1 MPVYFFWGEDE
12 YRLTQAITALR
23 KEVIDPL
30 WGDFNEDIILGD
42 TEEAMREALYQGLT
56 PPFGAGNRLIWVQDT
71 TIGQRCSEAL
81 LSELERT
88 LPKLPNT
95 SHLLFTSQKKPDGR
109 LKSTKLLKKYSTLKE
124 FSLIPPWQTEELF
137 KQVET
142 MAAETGVKLTKSAV
156 ECLAD
161 AVGNNTRLLSQELEK
176 LSLYAEEK
184 NGKLD
189 ESAIAQLVTTNTHNS
204 LQLATAI
211 RNGDPT
217 QALQL
222 LDDLLNRNEPPLK
235 IVAVLVGQ
243 FRTWLWVKLMI
254 EKGEK
259 DNSAIAKAAEINN
272 PKRVYFLR
280 KEVQNLSL
288 QQLLQVFP
296 LLLNLE
302 TALKRGEDPTIT
314 LQTQLIQMCQV
325 FETIRSPKPPFNQGA
340 KGDKPRITNNE

>member
-12 YRLTQAITALR
+12 YRLSQAIAALR
-23 KEVIDPL
+23 KEVVDPL
-30 WGDFNEDIILGD
+30 WGDFNEDVIPGD
-42 TEEAMREALYQGLT
+42 KEEAMTEALYQALT

-71 TIGQRCSEAL
+71 TIGQRCPEGL

-88 LPKLPNT
+88 LPKLPET
-95 SHLLFTSQKKPDGR
+95 SHLLLSSQKKPDGR
-109 LKSTKLLKKYSTLKE
+109 LKSTKLLKKYAHLKE

-142 MAAETGVKLTKSAV
+142 MATEKGVQLTKTAV
-156 ECLAD
+156 EQLAD

-176 LSLYAEEK
+176 LSLYTEEK
-184 NGKLD
+184 NQKLD

-211 RNGDPT
+211 RNGET
-217 QALQL
+217 QQSLQL
-222 LDDLLNRNEPPLK
+222 LADLLNRNEPPLK

-243 FRTWLWVKLMI
+243 FRTWFWVKLMI

-259 DNSAIAKAAEINN
+259 AGSAIAKAAEINN

-280 KEVQNLSL
+280 KEVQNIPLEKFL
-288 QQLLQVFP
+288 KIFP

-302 TALKRGEDPTIT
+302 AALKRGEDTTLT
-314 LQTQLIQMCQV
+314 LQSQLIQMCQV
-325 FETIRSPKPPFNQGA
+325 FQKSNSC
-340 KGDKPRITNNE
+340 

>member
-1 MPVYFFWGEDE
+1 MPVYFFWGEDD
-12 YRLTQAITALR
+12 YRLNQAITALR

-30 WGDFNEDIILGD
+30 WGDFNEDIISGD
-42 TEEAMREALYQGLT
+42 SEEGMREALYQGLT
-56 PPFGAGNRLIWVQDT
+56 PPFGAGNRLIWVQNT
-71 TIGQRCSEAL
+71 TIGQRCSEGL

-88 LPKLPNT
+88 LPKLPDT
-95 SHLLFTSQKKPDGR
+95 SHLLLSSSKKPDGR
-109 LKSTKLLKKYSTLKE
+109 LKSTKLLKKYATVKE
-124 FSLIPPWQTEELF
+124 FSLIPPWQTEELL

-142 MAAETGVKLTKSAV
+142 MAGEKGVQLTKTAV

-161 AVGNNTRLLSQELEK
+161 AVGNNTRLLSQELDK
-176 LSLYAEEK
+176 LSLYASEEHE
-184 NGKLD
+184 KLD

-211 RNGDPT
+211 RSGDT
-217 QALQL
+217 NQALSL
-222 LDDLLNRNEPPLK
+222 LTDLLNRNEPPLK

-254 EKGEK
+254 EKGET

-288 QQLLQVFP
+288 QKLLTLFP

-302 TALKRGEDPTIT
+302 ATLKRGEDSTIT
-314 LQTQLIQMCQV
+314 LQTYLIQMSQV
-325 FETIRSPKPPFNQGA
+325 FQP
-340 KGDKPRITNNE
+340 

>member
-1 MPVYFFWGEDE
+1 MPIYFFWGEDE
-12 YRLTQAITALR
+12 YRLTQAIAALR
-23 KEVIDPL
+23 QEVVDPL
-30 WGDFNEDIILGD
+30 WADFNEDIIPGD
-42 TEEAMREALYQGLT
+42 REEAMTEALYQGLT

-88 LPKLPNT
+88 LPKLPDT
-95 SHLLFTSQKKPDGR
+95 SHLLLTSAKKPDGR
-109 LKSTKLLKKYSTLKE
+109 LKSTKLLKKYATIKE
-124 FSLIPPWQTEELF
+124 FSLIPPWQTEQLF

-142 MAAETGVKLTKSAV
+142 MAAEKGVQLTKRAV

-176 LSLYAEEK
+176 LSLYAADQ

-189 ESAIAQLVTTNTHNS
+189 ESAIAQLATTNTHNS

-211 RNGDPT
+211 RNGET
-217 QALQL
+217 NQALSL
-222 LDDLLNRNEPPLK
+222 LTDLLNRNEPPLK

-259 DNSAIAKAAEINN
+259 DNNAIAKAAEINN

-288 QQLLQVFP
+288 QELLDIFP

-325 FETIRSPKPPFNQGA
+325 CQSPPTPL
-340 KGDKPRITNNE
+340 